1 MPIQLVIT
9 STTIEMCTPN
19 SIKMPKS
26 LGILRQGVNA
36 NYVQFKTDFG
46 HYETRSGLVS
56 LWNSHDGPTTK
67 FMGHATSCSVPVS
80 DIAIL
85 QPLAMLVISRAK
97 KKVGFTRDRDIF
109 EKI

>member
-56 LWNSHDGPTTK
+56 L
-67 FMGHATSCSVPVS
+67 
-80 DIAIL
+80 
-85 QPLAMLVISRAK
+85 
-97 KKVGFTRDRDIF
+97 
-109 EKI
+109 